1 MHVLTY
7 TIIFVTILQK
17 SEPTLYNNFMKKL
30 KDFLIEKGRRDFL
43 EMIVDGRVFSS
54 SWPKSSLMYYMY
66 TFYLHL

>member
-17 SEPTLYNNFMKKL
+17 SEPTLYNNFMKKF
-30 KDFLIEKGRRDFL
+30 KDFLIEKGRRDFW

-54 SWPKSSLMYYMY
+54 S
-66 TFYLHL
+66 